1 MVKLT
6 PDIIEGAGQYINPV
20 RDRELDLRG
29 YKIPV
34 IENLGAALDQYDTID
49 FSDNEIRKLDGFP
62 FMNRVKTLM
71 MNNNRIVRAG
81 EGLELSLPNLN
92 TLILTNNSLQELA
105 DLEPLV
111 SLTKLEFISLL
122 HNPVVTKRN
131 YREYVIHKFPNLRV
145 LDFKKVKEKER
156 EAAKQL
162 YKSKEGKTQ
171 LKDIQRKAKT
181 FTPGEPLPE
190 ATNKNTNAAGLT
202 PEQVRQIKMM
212 IAKAGSLE
220 EIERLNM
227 MLRNGQMP
235 GMEENKNGGETE
247 EMETDR

>member
-34 IENLGAALDQYDTID
+34 IENLGAALDQYDCID

-62 FMNRVKTLM
+62 YMDRVKCLM
-71 MNNNRIVRAG
+71 LNNNRIVRVG
-81 EGLELSLPNLN
+81 EGLELCLPNLN

-145 LDFKKVKEKER
+145 LDFKKVKQKER

-181 FTPGEPLPE
+181 FVPGEPLPE

-202 PEQVRQIKMM
+202 PEQVKHIKMM

-220 EIERLNM
+220 EIERLNQA
-227 MLRNGQMP
+227 LRSGQMP
-235 GMEENKNGGETE
+235 GMESQNGANGE
-247 EMETDR
+247 EMEQ

>member
-6 PDIIEGAGQYINPV
+6 PDIIEGAGQYINPI

-29 YKIPV
+29 YKVPV

-49 FSDNEIRKLDGFP
+49 FSDNEVRKLDGFP
-62 FMNRVKTLM
+62 YMTRVKSLM
-71 MNNNRIVRAG
+71 LNNNRIVRIG
-81 EGLELSLPNLN
+81 EGLELCLPNLN

-105 DLEPLV
+105 DLEPLTT
-111 SLTKLEFISLL
+111 LTKLEFISLL

-145 LDFKKVKEKER
+145 LDFKKVKQKER

-181 FTPGEPLPE
+181 FVPGEPLPE

-202 PEQVRQIKMM
+202 PEQVRHIKMM
-212 IAKAGSLE
+212 IAKAGSLQ
-220 EIERLNM
+220 EIERLNQA
-227 MLRNGQMP
+227 LRNGQMP
-235 GMEENKNGGETE
+235 GMEAQGGE
-247 EMETDR
+247 EMDQ